1 MGELIPLIAL
11 LPVLMVF
18 SGLASGSETALFS
31 LTHADRES
39 LRARHPAVS
48 AAVEALLGRPRAL
61 LIFVLLLNMA
71 ANVSYF
77 VVTSVLSTR
86 MESGVMGVVVGVGSV
101 LGIILFGEVLAKV
114 TARANRVRFCI
125 ALGLPLRALQVFL
138 SPVLKVIDH
147 GVIAPLARLLGADSE
162 RALNADEVAQLV
174 SGAEGDRLGEEARR
188 LLGEVVAIGAR
199 RVREV
204 MKPRVEL
211 AWISAEADADTVR
224 EVVRRTRRAVLAVKP
239 RGGGAMTD
247 EEVVGLLH
255 VKPYLAAAELRGRG
269 PVDLMR
275 YCDTPV
281 FVPETARVDAALD
294 MLRRRGAGMV
304 LCVDEHGDLS
314 GWLEPEDIAD
324 ELLRGLGED
333 DPSGGQRVQL
343 IGLGRWWVPGGM
355 RLHEVERHFGLADG
369 SLSATKG
376 DGTRAARVTTLGGLI
391 SDRLGRLAGVGDAV
405 EAGGVRLVV
414 RDVRGRRVTGIEL
427 ALVEGAEP
435 GPVIV
440 GDGGGA

>member
-1 MGELIPLIAL
+1 MGELIPLFAL
-11 LPVLMVF
+11 LPVLLVF

-31 LTHADRES
+31 LTHADRATLRGRYPAAS
-39 LRARHPAVS
+39 L
-48 AAVEALLGRPRAL
+48 AVEALLGRPRAL

-86 MESGVMGVVVGVGSV
+86 MESGLMGAVVGVGSV

-114 TARANRVRFCI
+114 TARANRVRFCV
-125 ALGLPLRALQVFL
+125 ALGVPLRAVQVFL
-138 SPVLKVIDH
+138 GPVLSVLDR
-147 GVIAPLARLLGADSE
+147 GVIAPLARVLGAGPE

-174 SGAEGDRLGEEARR
+174 SGAEGERLGEEARR

-199 RVREV
+199 RVREI

-211 AWISAEADADTVR
+211 AWISAEADADAVR

-239 RGGGAMTD
+239 RGGGAMSD

-275 YCDTPV
+275 YCDAPV

-314 GWLEPEDIAD
+314 GWLEPEDVAD

-355 RLHEVERHFGLADG
+355 RLHEVERHFGLPDG
-369 SLSATKG
+369 SLTGVKG
-376 DGTRAARVTTLGGLI
+376 DPTRAARVTTLGGLI
-391 SDRLGRLAGVGDAV
+391 ADRLGRLAGVGDAV

-414 RDVRGRRVTGIEL
+414 HEVRGRRVTGVEL
-427 ALVEGAEP
+427 ELLERPASDAAP
-435 GPVIV
+435 AD
-440 GDGGGA
+440 DGGGA